1 MNRWEVWSFEFP
13 GAGPHPAIL
22 ISHPDRVARARFVNV
37 LLCSTQRATRTANE
51 TEVLLDEADG
61 FDWPTLCKCDLFYL
75 VPREKLYQR
84 RGIVSWER
92 RRAILQR
99 IISSCAL
106 NAP

>member
-1 MNRWEVWSFEFP
+1 MNRWEVWSFDFP
-13 GAGPHPAIL
+13 GAGAHPAIL
-22 ISHPDRVARARFVNV
+22 ISHPDRVARSRFVNV

-92 RRAILQR
+92 RRTVLQR
-99 IISSCAL
+99 IISSCAF